1 VQSDIVVLKFGS
13 SVLRSAADLP
23 AAVHEIYRWYRS
35 GSRVLAVVSAIGGT
49 TEQLLAQARE
59 LSPVPDPHATAQL
72 LATGERTAAALLG
85 LELDRVGVRS
95 RVLDP
100 SEVGLT
106 VVGAPLDSE
115 PANVDAG
122 KLRSL
127 LERFGVLVLPGFFG
141 YTRDG
146 ALHLLGR
153 GGSDL
158 SAVFL
163 AQALRARRC
172 RLLKD
177 VDGVYEFD
185 PTLPSGGMPRRFA
198 SLDYADALRV
208 AGPLIQPK
216 AVSFLA
222 SCRASAEVAA
232 LGLVYES
239 VVHSGA
245 TALAHGE
252 PAGAPAR
259 VLLLGLGTVGLG
271 VYQRLLAM
279 PQAFTPMAALV
290 LDRAGHQARGVP
302 GHLLH
307 SSEDAILTLQ
317 PDVVVDALPGSGPSL
332 RLVQHFLSRGID
344 VVSANKA
351 LLAEHGA
358 VLAAVRRSSGA
369 TLRCAAAVGGSAPM
383 LEAVDG
389 AVSRAPLSAIE
400 GVLNGTCNFVL
411 QRCAQGTPL
420 AEAIAEAQALGFA
433 EADPSEDLSG
443 RDVKRKLRI
452 LAERAFGASLLP
464 VTVQPLT
471 AGVARTA
478 HDASLRGRVLR
489 QVARVRREQG
499 RWQGQITFDALD
511 RDHPLAGATEEWN
524 ALLLTHAD
532 GRSVCVMGRG
542 AGRWPTTEAVM
553 ADLFEVHRQRS
564 CGVHDK
570 LRHSM
575 HAPAPA
581 SPPRAIEVS
590 PLRSCGG

>member
-1 VQSDIVVLKFGS
+1 
-13 SVLRSAADLP
+13 
-23 AAVHEIYRWYRS
+23 
-35 GSRVLAVVSAIGGT
+35 
-49 TEQLLAQARE
+49 LLAQARE
-59 LSPVPDPHATAQL
+59 ISAIPDPLATAQL

-85 LELDRVGVRS
+85 IALDRAGVRS

-100 SEVGLT
+100 HELGMAVMG
-106 VVGAPLDSE
+106 GPLDSE
-115 PANVDAG
+115 PTDVDAH
-122 KLRSL
+122 KLHSL
-127 LERFGVLVLPGFFG
+127 LDRFRVLVLPGFFG
-141 YTRDG
+141 YARDG

-163 AQALRARRC
+163 ARALRARRC

-185 PTLPSGGMPRRFA
+185 PTQPGGAVPRRFS
-198 SLDYADALRV
+198 SLDYGDALRV

-222 SCRASAEVAA
+222 SRRAAAEVAA
-232 LGLVYES
+232 LGLAHES

-252 PAGAPAR
+252 PAGTPWR
-259 VLLLGLGTVGLG
+259 VLLLGLGTVGFG

-290 LDRAGHQARGVP
+290 LDRIRHQARGVP

-307 SSEDAILTLQ
+307 SSEDAILSLR
-317 PDVVVDALPGSGPSL
+317 PDVVVDALPGSGPSY
-332 RLVQHFLSRGID
+332 RLVHHFLSRGID

-358 VLAAVRRSSGA
+358 VLAAAQRSSGA
-369 TLRCAAAVGGSAPM
+369 TLRYAAAVGGSAPM

-389 AVSRAPLSAIE
+389 AVSRAPLSAIA

-411 QRCAQGTPL
+411 QRCAQGTSL
-420 AEAIAEAQALGFA
+420 AEAVAEAQALGFA

-443 RDVKRKLRI
+443 RDAERKLRI
-452 LAERAFGASLLP
+452 LAERAFGEPLLF
-464 VTVQPLT
+464 VTVEPLT
-471 AGVARTA
+471 ADVARGA
-478 HDASLRGRVLR
+478 HAASLRGEALR
-489 QVARVRREQG
+489 QVARVRREKG
-499 RWQGQITFDALD
+499 RWCGQVTFEAL
-511 RDHPLAGATEEWN
+511 RGGHPLAGVTKEWN
-524 ALLLTHAD
+524 ALLLTHED

-542 AGRWPTTEAVM
+542 AGRWPTTEALM
-553 ADLFEVHRQRS
+553 ADLFEVHRQGR
-564 CGVHDK
+564 
-570 LRHSM
+570 RAAHS
-575 HAPAPA
+575 A
-581 SPPRAIEVS
+581 SIPHRGAIARAEAS
-590 PLRSCGG
+590 GS